1 MKDRIMA
8 SVLALGMAA
17 SAVLA
22 APTAALAQDKL
33 AASIGYYPGALI
45 SMPVLIA
52 NEQKFFERN
61 GLTVELVPVASG
73 PAMTSAVASG
83 SVTFVNNSWDNLI
96 LAVDKGLPVR
106 AVAGSTVKVPFALL
120 VRKGIALPHLA
131 EGYPGVIKD
140 LVGKNWGV
148 LALGVSVHF
157 MAQLILTDAGFKAS
171 DVTFLAVGLPNTA
184 RPALQRGTVDTY
196 LSIEPLPS
204 IAAAKDEGTVVVD
217 LAKNQGP
224 KVFHDLGYNG
234 WWASTSTIKDKPEVV
249 ARFARSLEESYC
261 WFSKP
266 ENLDQV
272 VTLLQKYVKVPD
284 LSEDAY
290 KAMVKGLLPTFGPDI
305 TSRTIDTWSKLLVDN
320 KQLGAPKTRRD
331 VVAESARESFR
342 CPN

>member
-1 MKDRIMA
+1 MRDRIIA
-8 SVLALGMAA
+8 SVLAVG
-17 SAVLA
+17 LA
-22 APTAALAQDKL
+22 AALPAQAQEK
-33 AASIGYYPGALI
+33 ASIGYYPGALI
-45 SMPVLIA
+45 SMPVLVA
-52 NEQKFFERN
+52 SEQKFFEKN

-120 VRKGIALPHLA
+120 ARKGIPLPHLS

-140 LVGKNWGV
+140 LLGKNWGV

-157 MAQLILTDAGFKAS
+157 MAQTILTDAGYKAS

-184 RPALQRGTVDTY
+184 RPALQRGAVDTY

-204 IAAAKDEGTVVVD
+204 IAAANDEGTVVID
-217 LAKNQGP
+217 LARNQGP

-234 WWASTSTIKDKPEVV
+234 WWASSSTIKDRPEVV
-249 ARFARSLEESYC
+249 ARFAKALEESYC

-272 VTLLQKYVKVPD
+272 VLLMQKYVKVPD
-284 LSEDAY
+284 LAEPAF
-290 KAMVKGLLPTFGPDI
+290 KTMVKGLLPTFGPEI
-305 TSRTIDTWSKLLVDN
+305 TPRTIDTWSKLLVDN
-320 KQLGAPKTRRD
+320 KQLGAPKTRKD
-331 VVAESARESFR
+331 VVADSARESFR
-342 CPN
+342 CAN

>member
-1 MKDRIMA
+1 MRERIIA
-8 SVLALGMAA
+8 GVLALGLA
-17 SAVLA
+17 SAVMA
-22 APTAALAQDKL
+22 EPAMAQEK
-33 AASIGYYPGALI
+33 ASVGYYPGALI
-45 SMPVLIA
+45 SMPVLVA
-52 NEQKFFERN
+52 SEKKFFEKN
-61 GLTVELVPVASG
+61 GLAVELVPVASG

-120 VRKGIALPHLA
+120 VRSGIALPHQA
-131 EGYPGVIKD
+131 EGYPGVVKD

-157 MAQLILTDAGFKAS
+157 MAQTILTDAGYKVS

-196 LSIEPLPS
+196 LSIEPLLS
-204 IAAAKDEGTVVVD
+204 IAAASKEAVVVVD
-217 LAKNQGP
+217 LSKNQGP

-249 ARFARSLEESYC
+249 ARFGKALEESYC

-266 ENLDQV
+266 ENLDEV
-272 VTLLQKYVKVPD
+272 VGLMKKYVKVPD
-284 LSEDAY
+284 LPDEAF
-290 KAMVKGLLPTFGPDI
+290 KTMVKGLLPTFGPEI
-305 TSRTIDTWSKLLVDN
+305 TPRTIDTWAQLLVDN
-320 KQLGAPKTRRD
+320 KQLAAAKTRKD
-331 VVAESARESFR
+331 VVADSARESFR
-342 CPN
+342 CP

>member
-1 MKDRIMA
+1 MRELLIA
-8 SVLALGMAA
+8 GVVAGGLALG
-17 SAVLA
+17 LA
-22 APTAALAQDKL
+22 TAAQAQEK
-33 AASIGYYPGALI
+33 ASVGYYPGALI
-45 SMPVLIA
+45 SMPVLVA
-52 NEQKFFERN
+52 SEQKFFEKN
-61 GLTVELVPVASG
+61 GLTVELVPISSG

-96 LAVDKGLPVR
+96 LSVDKGLPVR
-106 AVAGSTVKVPFALL
+106 AVAGSTVKVPFALIA
-120 VRKGIALPHLA
+120 RKGLALPHLA
-131 EGYPGVIKD
+131 EGYPGDIKD

-157 MAQLILTDAGFKAS
+157 MAQTILTDAGYKAS

-204 IAAAKDEGTVVVD
+204 IVAANNEGTVVVD
-217 LAKNQGP
+217 LSKNQGP

-249 ARFARSLEESYC
+249 ARFAKALEESYC

-266 ENLDQV
+266 ENLDQTV
-272 VTLLQKYVKVPD
+272 ALMQKYVKVPD
-284 LSEDAY
+284 LSEDAF
-290 KAMVKGLLPTFGPDI
+290 KTMLKGLLPTFGPEI
-305 TSRTIDTWSKLLVDN
+305 TSTTIDTWSKLLVDN
-320 KQLGAPKTRRD
+320 KQLAAPKTRKD
-331 VVAESARESFR
+331 VVADTVRESFR

>member
-1 MKDRIMA
+1 
-8 SVLALGMAA
+8 
-17 SAVLA
+17 
-22 APTAALAQDKL
+22 
-33 AASIGYYPGALI
+33 
-45 SMPVLIA
+45 
-52 NEQKFFERN
+52 
-61 GLTVELVPVASG
+61 
-73 PAMTSAVASG
+73 MTSAVASG

-120 VRKGIALPHLA
+120 ARKGIALPHLA

-157 MAQLILTDAGFKAS
+157 MAQMILTDAGFKAS

-204 IAAAKDEGTVVVD
+204 IAAANNEGTVVVD
-217 LAKNQGP
+217 LVKNQGP

-249 ARFARSLEESYC
+249 ARFAKALEESYC

-266 ENLDQV
+266 DNLDQV
-272 VTLLQKYVKVPD
+272 VALMQKYVKVPD

-305 TSRTIDTWSKLLVDN
+305 TSRTIDTWAKLLVDN
-320 KQLGAPKTRRD
+320 KQLGAPKMRRD
-331 VVAESARESFR
+331 VVAETARESFR
-342 CPN
+342 CPD